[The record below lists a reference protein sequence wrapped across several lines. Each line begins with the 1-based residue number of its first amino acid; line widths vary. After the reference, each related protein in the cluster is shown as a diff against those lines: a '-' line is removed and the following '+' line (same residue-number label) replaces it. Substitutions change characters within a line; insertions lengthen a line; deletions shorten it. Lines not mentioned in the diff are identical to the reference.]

1 LGLLDSGLTY
11 HRAVV
16 QSGLPDTAT
25 RVRPVLSSDN
35 QGGLT
40 VGTPDTSLTF
50 ACRLQARATQS
61 QETTQEGR
69 VVAVMQWQLEC
80 PHGTDLVPKDRV
92 TVNGGTFEVVDDAD
106 KRSSAVVMT
115 INLREIR

>member
-1 LGLLDSGLTY
+1 MGLMDGGLTY
-11 HRAVV
+11 HRGLVLQA
-16 QSGLPDTAT
+16 LPDTAN
-25 RVRPVLSSDN
+25 RVRPVLASDN

-40 VGTPDTSLTF
+40 AGTPDTSLSF
-50 ACRLQARATQS
+50 PCRLQALPTQS
-61 QETTQEGR
+61 QEPSQAGR

-80 PHGTDLVPKDRV
+80 PHGTDLRPTDKV

-115 INLREIR
+115 VNLREIR